1 MGGGG
6 RREVGGQMQPRNA
19 APEKKTCDANFE
31 WRNVNATIENSSFY
45 VFLVVAFLLAE
56 AAREASETATSS
68 ESDKIMPHLYV
79 VEHRPHGL
87 DHVERGATNF

>member
-1 MGGGG
+1 LQLLPQDTRYRQQIVELAFRHSKMPKRMGGGG

-45 VFLVVAFLLAE
+45 VFLVVAFC
-56 AAREASETATSS
+56 
-68 ESDKIMPHLYV
+68 
-79 VEHRPHGL
+79 
-87 DHVERGATNF
+87 

>member
-1 MGGGG
+1 M
-6 RREVGGQMQPRNA
+6 
-19 APEKKTCDANFE
+19 
-31 WRNVNATIENSSFY
+31 
-45 VFLVVAFLLAE
+45 LLAE

-87 DHVERGATNF
+87 DHVEGGATNF

>member
-1 MGGGG
+1 MAECQ
-6 RREVGGQMQPRNA
+6 RYDREFVILCFSCCSM
-19 APEKKTCDANFE
+19 
-31 WRNVNATIENSSFY
+31 
-45 VFLVVAFLLAE
+45 LLAE

-87 DHVERGATNF
+87 DHVEGGATNF